1 MLPKHA
7 VRSFHLAILKG
18 SEMNKK
24 TLARYGASALALASV
39 SSFAALDAAITTGVG
54 DAVADILLV
63 VALGGAAFVTISS
76 AGVVWGVASKFIKR
90 LGNKS

>member
-1 MLPKHA
+1 
-7 VRSFHLAILKG
+7 
-18 SEMNKK
+18 MNK
-24 TLARYGASALALASV
+24 TLVRYGAGALALASV